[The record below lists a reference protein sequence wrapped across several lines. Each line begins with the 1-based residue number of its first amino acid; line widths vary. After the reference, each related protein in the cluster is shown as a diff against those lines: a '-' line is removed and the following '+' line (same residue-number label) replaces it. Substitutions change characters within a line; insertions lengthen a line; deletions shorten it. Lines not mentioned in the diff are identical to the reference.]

1 MNYIFKKFHIGVII
15 KIFSILA
22 FISFINIE
30 FSFAKSVGSCKKD
43 MIYDGVY
50 FFKTKANNYAGPLV
64 LKEFH
69 YSGRE
74 GTFEDCKK
82 FWRTHG
88 DARKGYIRSW
98 ETKMIVSKDEY
109 CKAKHFHNWF
119 GFGKGG
125 IKYCDRV
132 TKSQKS
138 NNFIKDDD
146 VTMFIYPEDVD
157 DLCESLDARCQ
168 FGSWGIKFKKHIQ
181 EALKS
186 KNHAI
191 AFIFPLNDS
200 PGYQTYYD
208 ASNVTKA
215 KKMALEGCEEMGY
228 CEIVIV
234 NNKIVNRALQ
244 HKLSLISFNG
254 PLKNT
259 PSTTSNY
266 TSNYSSVVLSNYSD
280 KRICL
285 AATSLNGLSWEK
297 FPSKFYDEALY
308 RALTLETCNNL
319 TNRIK
324 VTSKD
329 SSSVKSKLKELKGLL
344 DEGLISQ
351 EQYDLKSSKILE
363 GFY

>member
-1 MNYIFKKFHIGVII
+1 
-15 KIFSILA
+15 
-22 FISFINIE
+22 
-30 FSFAKSVGSCKKD
+30 
-43 MIYDGVY
+43 
-50 FFKTKANNYAGPLV
+50 
-64 LKEFH
+64 
-69 YSGRE
+69 
-74 GTFEDCKK
+74 
-82 FWRTHG
+82 
-88 DARKGYIRSW
+88 
-98 ETKMIVSKDEY
+98 
-109 CKAKHFHNWF
+109 
-119 GFGKGG
+119 
-125 IKYCDRV
+125 
-132 TKSQKS
+132 
-138 NNFIKDDD
+138 
-146 VTMFIYPEDVD
+146 
-157 DLCESLDARCQ
+157 
-168 FGSWGIKFKKHIQ
+168 
-181 EALKS
+181 
-186 KNHAI
+186 
-191 AFIFPLNDS
+191 
-200 PGYQTYYD
+200 
-208 ASNVTKA
+208 
-215 KKMALEGCEEMGY
+215 MALEGCEEMGY

>member
-1 MNYIFKKFHIGVII
+1 MNILKKFQVDVII
-15 KIFSILA
+15 KISLLLVLIVFS
-22 FISFINIE
+22 NIE
-30 FSFAKSVGSCKKD
+30 SSYAKSVSGCKKD

-74 GTFEDCKK
+74 GSFEDCKK

-109 CKAKHFHNWF
+109 CEAKHFHNWF

-132 TKSQKS
+132 TNRQAS
-138 NNFIKDDD
+138 NNFIENDD
-146 VTMFIYPEDVD
+146 VTMYIYPEDVD
-157 DLCESLDARCQ
+157 ALCESLDARCQ
-168 FGSWGIKFKKHIQ
+168 FDSWGIKFKKHIQ
-181 EALKS
+181 KALKS

-191 AFIFPLNDS
+191 AFVFPLNDA
-200 PGYQTYYD
+200 PGYQTSYGTAY
-208 ASNVTKA
+208 VTNA

-244 HKLSLISFNG
+244 HKLSLISYNK
-254 PLKNT
+254 PLKDT
-259 PSTTSNY
+259 ASFTSNY
-266 TSNYSSVVLSNYSD
+266 NSNYSSVVVSDYSD

-285 AATSLNGLSWEK
+285 FATSTNGLSWEK
-297 FPSKFYDEALY
+297 FPSKYYDEALN
-308 RALTLETCNNL
+308 RGLSIETCNNL

-329 SSSVKSKLKELKGLL
+329 SSSIKSKLKELKGLL
-344 DEGLISQ
+344 DEGLISR
-351 EQYDLKSSKILE
+351 EQYDEKSSKILDN
-363 GFY
+363 F